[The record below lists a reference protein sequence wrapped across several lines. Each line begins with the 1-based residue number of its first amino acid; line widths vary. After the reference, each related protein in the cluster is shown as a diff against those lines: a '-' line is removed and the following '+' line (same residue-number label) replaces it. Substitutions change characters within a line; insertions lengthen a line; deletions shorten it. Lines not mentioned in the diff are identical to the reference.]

1 MSARQVI
8 SVILGQT
15 DKASPC
21 LPGEVSYKF
30 EALDSDEKL
39 GFGLGQVLEELS
51 EMGISPSETA
61 VDLGMVALALTAA
74 DTRISRTVH
83 AQDRWTRELAL
94 DIPVSN
100 PTLWL
105 SVEPLLAKMLN
116 FLTGDRWQFRFRAR
130 PIGHD
135 LLAPP
140 ASGLALGP
148 KLEVCLFSGGLDS
161 FIGAIDL
168 CDQKKS
174 PLLVSHYWDGE
185 TSKSQSL
192 CIEALEE
199 NFPDLPISHL
209 RARVGFAHDV
219 LGTGSSENTLRGR
232 SFLFFSLAVLAADAL
247 GGDQLVHV
255 PENGLISLNVPLDP
269 LRIGALSTRTTH
281 PYYMARFN
289 DFLAGLGLSIK
300 LANPYA
306 FKTKGEMVRG
316 CRDQKFIAKAA
327 ANSMSCSSPAK
338 ARWHGEAPKHCG
350 YCVPCLIRRAS
361 LKVGLGSDDTDYLIP
376 DLTARELNSA
386 KAEGMHVR
394 SFQLALFKLR
404 QNPGKARLDIHLP
417 GPLMDHKD
425 HLADYERVYTMGMN
439 EVRDLLQG
447 VRTKPR

>member
-8 SVILGQT
+8 SVMLGET
-15 DKASPC
+15 DRASPC

-30 EALDSDEKL
+30 DALYSDDKL
-39 GFGLGQVLEELS
+39 RFGVGQVVEELS

-61 VDLGMVALALTAA
+61 VDLCIVALALTAA
-74 DTRISRTVH
+74 DTRVSRAVH
-83 AQDRWTRELAL
+83 AQDRWSRELTL

-105 SVEPLLAKMLN
+105 SVEPLLATMLS

-130 PIGHD
+130 PIGLD

-140 ASGLALGP
+140 ASGFTFGP
-148 KLEVCLFSGGLDS
+148 RHEVCLFSGGLDS

-168 CDQKKS
+168 CDQTKS

-192 CIEALEE
+192 CIEALKE

-209 RARVGFAHDV
+209 RARVGFGHDI

-247 GGDQLVHV
+247 GGDQVIHV

-269 LRIGALSTRTTH
+269 LRLGALSTRTTH

-289 DFLAGLGLSIK
+289 DFLASLGLTIR
-300 LANPYA
+300 LANSYG
-306 FKTKGEMVRG
+306 FKTKGEMVRE
-316 CRDQKFIAKAA
+316 CRDQKLIARAA
-327 ANSMSCSSPAK
+327 ANTMSCSSPAK
-338 ARWHGEAPKHCG
+338 ARWQSQTPKHCG

-361 LKVGLGSDDTDYLIP
+361 LKAGLATDTTDYLIP
-376 DLTARELNSA
+376 DLKARELNSA
-386 KAEGMHVR
+386 KAEGIHVR
-394 SFQLALFKLR
+394 SFQLALARLR
-404 QNPGKARLDIHLP
+404 KNTGQAGLDIHLP

-425 HLADYERVYTMGMN
+425 RLADYERVYTVGMN
-439 EVRDLLQG
+439 EVRNLLQG
-447 VRTKPR
+447 VRTKPK